1 MFRVVKKT
9 DGRGFLHE
17 GCYIISVGL
26 MMVAF
31 GSGSLNSVVLPS
43 LLPNVIADSA
53 VEAVTRHFVR
63 INRLQY

>member
-9 DGRGFLHE
+9 DGCGFLHE

-63 INRLQY
+63 INRFPY

>member
-17 GCYIISVGL
+17 GCYILSVGFT
-26 MMVAF
+26 MVTF
-31 GSGSLNSVVLPS
+31 GFDSLNSVALPS
-43 LLPNVIADSA
+43 LLPNAIADSD

-63 INRLQY
+63 INQPQ